1 MKGKLIVIEGSDSS
15 GKHTQGTMLVEA
27 LNKSGKKAVLLSF
40 PTYDS
45 PTGQSIDGSLLGK
58 EGYGPCLFP

>member
-27 LNKSGKKAVLLSF
+27 LNKSGKKGGFVIISN
-40 PTYDS
+40 
-45 PTGQSIDGSLLGK
+45 IR
-58 EGYGPCLFP
+58 